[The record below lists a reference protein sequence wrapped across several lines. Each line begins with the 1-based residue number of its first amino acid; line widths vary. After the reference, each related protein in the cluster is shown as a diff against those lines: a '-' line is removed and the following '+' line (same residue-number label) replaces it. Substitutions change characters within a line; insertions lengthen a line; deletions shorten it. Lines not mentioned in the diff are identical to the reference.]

1 MRGNVIFYS
10 KNNHFLD
17 CQLLVYPIQYELY
30 SCRYWGGNLVLGFL
44 KKWMHTPKQ
53 EPTNAVDYKTMEID
67 VVIKCFV
74 SDKDKPFRVIFKV
87 EKQGSFFSKDI
98 FVKNVDIKTPY
109 ELVYNFSTLGMNY
122 EELKKYESTDH
133 AEYSF
138 ATLEEAKKVKDT
150 TVDYI
155 RFLIRE
161 HQQETLAKIS

>member
-1 MRGNVIFYS
+1 M
-10 KNNHFLD
+10 
-17 CQLLVYPIQYELY
+17 
-30 SCRYWGGNLVLGFL
+30 LGFL
-44 KKWMHTPKQ
+44 KRWMRTPKQ
-53 EPTNAVDYKTMEID
+53 EPMNAVDYKTMEID

-98 FVKNVDIKTPY
+98 FVKNVDHKTPY
-109 ELVYNFSTLGMNY
+109 ELVNNFSTLGMNY

-138 ATLEEAKKVKDT
+138 ATLEEAKKVKET
-150 TVDYI
+150 TVEYI

-161 HQQETLAKIS
+161 HQQETLSKIS

>member
-1 MRGNVIFYS
+1 M
-10 KNNHFLD
+10 
-17 CQLLVYPIQYELY
+17 
-30 SCRYWGGNLVLGFL
+30 LGFL
-44 KKWMHTPKQ
+44 KRWMHSPKHAPKQ

-87 EKQGSFFSKDI
+87 EKQGSFFTRDI
-98 FVKNVDIKTPY
+98 FVQNVDAKTPY
-109 ELVYNFSTLGMNY
+109 ELVYNFSALGMNY
-122 EELKKYESTDH
+122 EELKRFGSTDY

>member
-1 MRGNVIFYS
+1 M
-10 KNNHFLD
+10 
-17 CQLLVYPIQYELY
+17 
-30 SCRYWGGNLVLGFL
+30 LGIL
-44 KKWMHTPKQ
+44 KKWMTNKPKQ
-53 EPTNAVDYKTMEID
+53 EPMHTVDYKTMEID

-98 FVKNVDIKTPY
+98 FVKNVDMKTSY
-109 ELVYNFSTLGMNY
+109 ELVHNFSTLGMNN
-122 EELKKYESTDH
+122 EELKKYESTDY

-161 HQQETLAKIS
+161 HQQELLAKIS